1 MKTNKGL
8 IALSVVLVLAIAP
21 SAIAAPKLSNNAAG
35 RTGSTVVNT
44 ILSGSGIPSKSI
56 GINGDFYI
64 DTKNA
69 NLYGPKTNGVWKLTT
84 SLRPL
89 PTKANPTAP
98 GAQGSTGATGTAGAA
113 GLIGPRGL
121 PGINGEKGATGAAGT
136 NGLPGVAGTNGLP
149 GTAGT
154 PGIPGTAGTPGA
166 PGANGISN
174 SYFVDIG
181 NWSLMTADVL
191 GHSDSSPFGNLL
203 AGSYTFEIMIDGT
216 FTPNAIDL
224 MTIGMQLTSSGGSL
238 DYRTFASDSN
248 ALINGVSNRHIGFLI
263 IGRIICTGLTTLKL
277 TSTDANGSTSADAL
291 NFSGR
296 ALINKVGA
304 IG

>member
-1 MKTNKGL
+1 MKSSKSL
-8 IALSVVLVLAIAP
+8 MALSVAFVLVMAP
-21 SAIAAPKLSNNAAG
+21 AAIAAPKLSNNAAG

-44 ILSGSGIPSKSI
+44 ILSGVGVPSKTL

-89 PTKANPTAP
+89 PTKASPTVP
-98 GAQGSTGATGTAGAA
+98 GATGSTGATGSAGAS

-121 PGINGEKGATGAAGT
+121 PGATGEKGATGAAGT
-136 NGLPGVAGTNGLP
+136 NGLPGAAGTNGLP
-149 GTAGT
+149 GAAGA
-154 PGIPGTAGTPGA
+154 AGATGSTGPTGA
-166 PGANGISN
+166 TGISN

-181 NWSLMTADVL
+181 NWSLRSTSAL
-191 GHSDSSPFGNLL
+191 GKSDSSIFGNLA
-203 AGSYTFEIMIDGT
+203 AGSYTFQIMIDGT
-216 FTPNAIDL
+216 FAPNSNEFV
-224 MTIGMQLTSSGGSL
+224 TIGMQLSGSGGSL
-238 DYRTFASDSN
+238 DYRTFASDSR
-248 ALINGVSNRHIGFLI
+248 ALINGVTNRHVGFMM
-263 IGRIICTGLTTLKL
+263 IGRIICTELTTLHLTAIHVEGL
-277 TSTDANGSTSADAL
+277 TSSDSL

-296 ALINKVGA
+296 ALINQVGA